1 MINDFFIDNADYLYQ
16 LFTNGGFS
24 GQLLLATPKKE
35 NLSKIIIK
43 QGQPCSAC
51 CEFVYSRLAQEMH
64 IPVPQAFLVKKSDC
78 LENWPF
84 KIPYA
89 VGITYLDG
97 LRPFTTKDLQNS
109 TTMAFDYAC
118 HYALAVM
125 FEQID
130 TVQMAA
136 TPSGNIVGFDFT
148 DCFRLSDLT
157 IGLLAREDTALIDF
171 LRILLDA
178 YKQDDF
184 SASARVGAEIVAKH
198 LGISDAAKIY
208 PAYLEPMKRFC
219 RIEYSRFREITEAL
233 DAVYPVAISVYFE
246 EYLAE
251 LKQKIL
257 RYIESIQ
264 HNLLGD
270 QND

>member
-1 MINDFFIDNADYLYQ
+1 MINDFFIERKDYLYQ
-16 LFTNGGFS
+16 PFSHRGFS
-24 GQLLLATPKKE
+24 GQLLLAMPKEE
-35 NLSKIIIK
+35 NLPKLIIK
-43 QGQPCSAC
+43 QEQPCSAC
-51 CEFVYSRLAQEMH
+51 CEFMYSRLAQEMH
-64 IPVPQAFLVKKSDC
+64 IPVPQVFLVKKIDHKES
-78 LENWPF
+78 WPF
-84 KIPYA
+84 RRPYV
-89 VGITYLDG
+89 VGITYLEG
-97 LRPFTTKDLQNS
+97 LRPFTTKDLHNS

-171 LRILLDA
+171 LKILLDA

-184 SASARVGAEIVAKH
+184 SAAARVGAEIVAKH
-198 LGISDAAKIY
+198 LGVSDVAEIY
-208 PAYLEPMKRFC
+208 QAYLEPMKRFC
-219 RIEYSRFREITEAL
+219 QIERSRFSEITKAL

-257 RYIESIQ
+257 RYLEDI
-264 HNLLGD
+264 
-270 QND
+270 